1 LSPADTRQ
9 PGEAAPVVKEAE
21 PSKSQE
27 KNKGQEDRP
36 DQAPS
41 SPWRRRLLVSG
52 GILAA
57 ILILGGGVGWWLRS
71 RHWVSTDDAFIDA
84 HVTRLAPRIAGQ
96 VVQLLVRDNQVVQGG
111 DLLLEIDP
119 ADFQVRLNTARAR
132 RGSAAAQVA
141 QLRAEVLVRQ
151 AAIGQAEANVVVAE
165 AEQANAEATLRR
177 FQSVDP
183 RAVTQQQRDDSDA
196 QARSARAK
204 VEANRQAVAA
214 ARAQVASAEAQ
225 VSAAEAAMHEAEAT
239 VKDAEL
245 QLSYT
250 RILAPVAGRV
260 TNRSVEV
267 GNYVNPGQALLALV
281 EPDMWVTANFKETQ
295 LSGIRPGQAV
305 EIRVDAY
312 PEPRLNG
319 VVDSIQSGTG
329 ARFSALPA
337 ENATGNYVKITQ
349 RVPVKILIQDD
360 RARDMPLAPGLSV
373 VPYVRRR

>member
-1 LSPADTRQ
+1 
-9 PGEAAPVVKEAE
+9 
-21 PSKSQE
+21 
-27 KNKGQEDRP
+27 
-36 DQAPS
+36 
-41 SPWRRRLLVSG
+41 
-52 GILAA
+52 
-57 ILILGGGVGWWLRS
+57 
-71 RHWVSTDDAFIDA
+71 
-84 HVTRLAPRIAGQ
+84 
-96 VVQLLVRDNQVVQGG
+96 
-111 DLLLEIDP
+111 
-119 ADFQVRLNTARAR
+119 
-132 RGSAAAQVA
+132 
-141 QLRAEVLVRQ
+141 
-151 AAIGQAEANVVVAE
+151 VVAE

-196 QARSARAK
+196 QARSARAR

-225 VSAAEAAMHEAEAT
+225 VSAAEAAMREAEAA

-250 RILAPVAGRV
+250 RILAPVTGRV

-267 GNYVNPGQALLALV
+267 GNYVNPGQTLLALV

-349 RVPVKILIQDD
+349 RVPVKILIKDD

-373 VPYVRRR
+373 VPM